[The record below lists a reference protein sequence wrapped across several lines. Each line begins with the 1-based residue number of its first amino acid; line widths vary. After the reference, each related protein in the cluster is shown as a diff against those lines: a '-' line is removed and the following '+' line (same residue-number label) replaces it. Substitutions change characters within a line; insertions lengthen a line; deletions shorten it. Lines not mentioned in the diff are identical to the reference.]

1 MANREYRRAYHFRSD
16 FLRVVAVS
24 ADLHVVILA
33 AGQGKRMNSAVPKV
47 LHPLAGKPMVAHVI
61 DTVRSLA
68 PSAIALVYGHGGEKV
83 PEALAAPDLRF
94 VLQDPPRG
102 TGDAVRHALDA
113 LPPAGVTLVVLGDV
127 PLAPSGVLVSLV
139 AGAGRG
145 NLALLTAR
153 VTDPHGLGRI
163 VRDDDGNVRAI
174 VEDGDATHAQRGID
188 EINTGL
194 MAAPTALLARW
205 VGALRPNN
213 AQSEYYLTDIVA
225 MAVAEGV
232 PVEAHVAA
240 DEDDVRGI
248 NDRAQLA
255 AVERIV
261 QRRKADALLKA
272 GTWVAD
278 PARIDVRGT
287 LTCGRDVRIDVGCV
301 FEGAVTLDDGAEIGA
316 NCVLRDVNI
325 GRGTQVLPFC
335 HLEGA
340 TIGTAC
346 RIGPYARMRPSVT
359 LASEVHIGNFVEL
372 KATVV
377 GDGSKA
383 NHLSYLGDTTIG
395 RNVNVGAGTIACNYD
410 GANKFRTVIE
420 DGAFIGSDT
429 QLVAPVTVGRDAT
442 IGAGTTLTRDAPP
455 GALTLSRVEQKSRP
469 DYMRPVKKK

>member
-1 MANREYRRAYHFRSD
+1 
-16 FLRVVAVS
+16 VP

-33 AGQGKRMNSAVPKV
+33 AGQGKRMHSALPKV
-47 LHPLAGKPMVAHVI
+47 LHPLAGKPIVAHVI
-61 DTVRSLA
+61 DTARGLA
-68 PSAIALVYGHGGEKV
+68 PAAIALVYGHGGESV
-83 PEALAAPDLRF
+83 REALAAPDLRF

-102 TGDAVRHALDA
+102 TGDAVRHALAA
-113 LPPAGVTLVVLGDV
+113 LPADGVTLVVLGDV
-127 PLAPSGVLVSLV
+127 PLAPPGALAALV

-145 NLALLTAR
+145 HLALLTAQ
-153 VTDPHGLGRI
+153 VADPHGLGRI
-163 VRDDDGNVRAI
+163 VRDASGNVRAI
-174 VEDGDATHAQRGID
+174 VEEGDATPAQRGID

-205 VGALRPNN
+205 VGALRPDN
-213 AQSEYYLTDIVA
+213 AQNEYYLTDIIE
-225 MAVAEGV
+225 MAVAEGI

-240 DEDDVRGI
+240 NEDDVRGI

-261 QRRKADALLKA
+261 QRRKAEALLKA
-272 GTWVAD
+272 GTWIAD

-301 FEGAVTLDDGAEIGA
+301 FEGDVSLGDGAEIGA
-316 NCVLRDVNI
+316 NCVLRDVSV
-325 GRGTQVLPFC
+325 GGGTQVLPFC

-340 TIGTAC
+340 TIGAAC
-346 RIGPYARMRPSVT
+346 RIGPFARMRPSVT

-372 KATVV
+372 KATIV

-395 RNVNVGAGTIACNYD
+395 RNVNVGAGTISCNYD
-410 GANKFRTVIE
+410 GANKYRTVIE

-429 QLVAPVTVGRDAT
+429 QLVAPVTVGRNAT

-469 DYMRPVKKK
+469 DYVRPVKKK